1 MDRFAPGDAG
11 GWLKWLPGTLD
22 VRFERKIAAI
32 EGTTITLDAPM
43 TTSFDRSLGGG
54 RVIPS
59 RPDGRISEVGVENL
73 RLESEYDRRNPSD
86 EAHSWDAIALESVED
101 GWVRQV
107 TFAYFAG
114 SAVRVGDESRRVTVE
129 DCLSTSPVSEVGG
142 YRRHTFFTG
151 GQQSLFLRCKSENG
165 RHDFAVGATAAGPN
179 AFVECETSG
188 SLDFSGPVES
198 WASGV
203 LFDNITM
210 MDGGALSLTNRES
223 AGQGV
228 GWAADG
234 SVLWQC
240 AAPMITCRR
249 PPGGQNWAIGCWG
262 MFLGD
267 GRWQMPNEFVKPD
280 SLYRA
285 QLAERL
291 GPDAVANMARR
302 PIPTGVGDAPTVA
315 PVSHGSRE
323 ISAPTRPITLR
334 NGRLESD
341 GRLLTGSRTG
351 TPWWRGHV
359 LPAKANGSGG
369 SVTRFVPGREG
380 PGYTDDL
387 DELTDSLVATR
398 TVALEHHWG
407 LWYDRRRDDHEMVRR
422 PDGDV
427 WPPFYEQPWAR
438 SGRGVAWDGLSRYD
452 LESFNTWY
460 FGRLDRFAGLCDRKG
475 LVLLHHAYFQH
486 NILEAGAH
494 WADFPWRSANN
505 IQATGFPEPP
515 PYAGKKRIF
524 MADAFYDVSHPER
537 RRLHRLY
544 IRHCLDVL
552 GSHPNV
558 IFLIGE
564 EFTGP
569 LEFMRFWL
577 DTVTEWERE
586 TGRDVLVGLGA
597 TKDVQDAIL
606 ADPVR
611 GPSVSVIEMK
621 YWWYTADGSLY
632 APEGGKN
639 LAPRQQLRERPG
651 KNRRSDDQTARQVRE
666 YRERHPDKAVLV
678 ADGSANPWFVLAS
691 GGSMPALPSGTD
703 ARLLSA
709 LPRMAAAPPVDRS
722 WTLADPGREYLAV
735 AGPGEPIRVD
745 LSATSATFSVRR
757 IDQKTGRATEPRGT
771 VRGGQVVSIEAAST
785 GPTVLWLTSDKD
797 PRP

>member
-1 MDRFAPGDAG
+1 M
-11 GWLKWLPGTLD
+11 
-22 VRFERKIAAI
+22 
-32 EGTTITLDAPM
+32 
-43 TTSFDRSLGGG
+43 
-54 RVIPS
+54 
-59 RPDGRISEVGVENL
+59 ENL
-73 RLESEYDRRNPSD
+73 RLESEYDRGNPSD
-86 EAHSWDAIALESVED
+86 EAHAWDAIALEGVED

-107 TFAYFAG
+107 TFAHFAG

-129 DCLSTSPVSEVGG
+129 DCSSLAPVSEVGG
-142 YRRHTFFTG
+142 YRRHTLLHRRPADPRSSAARPSRVGTT
-151 GQQSLFLRCKSENG
+151 SPSG
-165 RHDFAVGATAAGPN
+165 RRRPGRMRSSTARRPA
-179 AFVECETSG
+179 A
-188 SLDFSGPVES
+188 LDFSGPVES

-203 LFDNITM
+203 LLDNVTM

-240 AAPMITCRR
+240 AAPVVTCRR

-267 GRWQMPNEFVKPD
+267 GRWQMPNEFVKPE

-291 GPDAVANMARR
+291 GPGAVANLARR
-302 PIPTGVGDAPTVA
+302 PIPTEVGDAPA
-315 PVSHGSRE
+315 SRRPPEPSRGPGPGPADRASGMAGSSR
-323 ISAPTRPITLR
+323 
-334 NGRLESD
+334 D

-359 LPAKANGSGG
+359 LPAQGERGG
-369 SVTRFVPGREG
+369 GAVTRFVPGREG
-380 PGYTDDL
+380 PGFTDDL
-387 DELTDSLVATR
+387 DELTDAMVAGR
-398 TVALEHHWG
+398 KVALEHHWG

-452 LESFNTWY
+452 LESFNPWY

-494 WADFPWRSANN
+494 WADFPWRPANCL
-505 IQATGFPEPP
+505 QATGFPEPP

-524 MADAFYDVSHPER
+524 MADAFYDMSHPER

-606 ADPVR
+606 ADPAR
-611 GPSVSVIEMK
+611 GPAVSVIEMK

-639 LAPRQQLRERPG
+639 LAPRQQLREWPG
-651 KNRRSDDQTARQVRE
+651 KNRRSDEQTARQVRE
-666 YRERHPDKAVLV
+666 YRERYPDKAVLV
-678 ADGSANPWFVLAS
+678 ADGGANPWFVLAS
-691 GGSMPALPSGTD
+691 GGSMPALPPETPAD
-703 ARLLSA
+703 LLAA
-709 LPRMAAAPPVDRS
+709 LPRMVARPRRTAAPGPSPTPGGITSRSRAPASRSASTSPRPRQPRRSRSAGSTPGPAGRPSPPARSTAARLSRSRPRIRPDRP
-722 WTLADPGREYLAV
+722 LADPRRRDADDEARRTWTVGDFLA
-735 AGPGEPIRVD
+735 G
-745 LSATSATFSVRR
+745 SATLALGLVAPEARAGGGGRGSAP
-757 IDQKTGRATEPRGT
+757 A
-771 VRGGQVVSIEAAST
+771 
-785 GPTVLWLTSDKD
+785 
-797 PRP
+797 